1 MKRILYPL
9 FFIVIAFLAA
19 CTDVATNGDQ
29 GAISDEVRLKGDHT
43 VYGLACDG
51 CSDSII
57 VVLRNEG
64 GDPVRYN
71 IVRAMKQRQVFGD
84 IAIGDELA
92 IVVNPRNPHEAL
104 EVIDLEQLKG
114 TWTFQVLPKLKS
126 SATKTEEQIMEEM
139 TDSMKEALFV
149 PREYGFTLMSHN
161 LASPVGYIQ
170 KQNTLEDESPVEYPV
185 VTVYTGWHIYNG
197 WLYIYKDTVDERG
210 YRIPNDS
217 VGHDDGRM
225 VYLSTDSMAA
235 LFGKKVMQYHRKA
248 SATEAN
254 RKAQEAVDKQTK
266 DI

>member
-51 CSDSII
+51 CSDSVI

-104 EVIDLEQLKG
+104 EVIDLERLKG
-114 TWTFQVLPKLKS
+114 TWTFQVLPKL
-126 SATKTEEQIMEEM
+126 
-139 TDSMKEALFV
+139 
-149 PREYGFTLMSHN
+149 
-161 LASPVGYIQ
+161 
-170 KQNTLEDESPVEYPV
+170 
-185 VTVYTGWHIYNG
+185 
-197 WLYIYKDTVDERG
+197 
-210 YRIPNDS
+210 
-217 VGHDDGRM
+217 
-225 VYLSTDSMAA
+225 
-235 LFGKKVMQYHRKA
+235 
-248 SATEAN
+248 
-254 RKAQEAVDKQTK
+254 
-266 DI
+266 